1 MKNLISAKAMTL
13 ANQLRRYEKLSMSD
27 ALRYAWSV
35 VKKETSAI
43 LLTFETTAKKV
54 CKRLVYSDWSKF
66 VTVKGTGRPTKPGQR
81 LFADVAKLE
90 CGLPSIISTY
100 TILSIA

>member
-1 MKNLISAKAMTL
+1 MKNLISQKAMVL
-13 ANQLRRYEKLSMSD
+13 ANQLRRHKKITLSE
-27 ALRYAWSV
+27 ALSSAWSI
-35 VKKETSAI
+35 VKKEASAI

-66 VTVKGTGRPTKPGQR
+66 VSVKGTGRPTKPGQR

-90 CGLPSIISTY
+90 CGLPAIISTY